1 MYIEPVIALVTL
13 PAAFTLDIF
22 IGDPRWLPHPVRW
35 MGKAIILAE
44 PLFRKFRPNLVFAG
58 LLFAATLVLLTWAVS
73 LLVVKTAYYLH
84 PLCGAGIEILL
95 IYYAVSAR
103 SLRDSAREVGE
114 VLSRQTLQS
123 AREKLA
129 WIVGRDVQQ
138 LTPKGVVRAAV
149 ETVAENLIDGV
160 VSPIFY
166 AAIGGAPLAMAY
178 KMINTLDSMVGY
190 KNEKYIEFGKA
201 SARLDDAA
209 NYFPAR
215 LALPVISV
223 AAQILY
229 RRGAH
234 ALKTARKEGRNHTS
248 PNAGLSEAAFA
259 GALSVKLGGANYYYG
274 RLVHKP
280 HIGALFGDAE
290 TGHIKKANNL
300 MLLSAV
306 LWLALVWGVQWILR
320 V

>member
-1 MYIEPVIALVTL
+1 MEHIIALVIL
-13 PAAFTLDIF
+13 PAACILDIS

-35 MGKAIILAE
+35 MGKTIILTE
-44 PLFRKFRPNLVFAG
+44 PFFRKIRPNLVFAG
-58 LLFAATLVLLTWAVS
+58 FLFAATLVLLTWAVS
-73 LLVVKTAYYLH
+73 FLVVKTAYYLH
-84 PLCGAGIEILL
+84 PLCGIGIEIVL
-95 IYYAVSAR
+95 IYYAISAR
-103 SLRDSAREVGE
+103 SLRDSAQEVGE
-114 VLSRQTLQS
+114 VLSRQTLQD

-138 LTPKGVVRAAV
+138 LTPKGVIRAAV

-160 VSPIFY
+160 VSPVLY

-190 KNEKYIEFGKA
+190 KNEKYLEFGKA

-209 NYFPAR
+209 NYIPAR

-229 RRGAH
+229 RRGSH
-234 ALKTARKEGRNHTS
+234 AIKTARKEGRNHAS

-259 GALSVKLGGANYYYG
+259 GTLSVKLGGTNYYHG
-274 RLVHKP
+274 LLVQKP
-280 HIGALFGDAE
+280 HIGALFGDVE
-290 TGHIKKANNL
+290 IGHIKKANNL
-300 MLLSAV
+300 MLLSAA
-306 LWLALVWGVQWILR
+306 LWLATVWGAQWLLS

>member
-1 MYIEPVIALVTL
+1 MEPVIALVIL
-13 PAAFTLDIF
+13 PAAFILDMF

-35 MGKAIILAE
+35 MGKAIILTE
-44 PLFRKFRPNLVFAG
+44 PFFRKIRPNLVFAG
-58 LLFAATLVLLTWAVS
+58 ILFAATMVLLTWAAS
-73 LLVVKTAYYLH
+73 FLVVKSGYYLH
-84 PLCGAGIEILL
+84 PLCGIGIEIVL
-95 IYYAVSAR
+95 IYYAISAR
-103 SLRDSAREVGE
+103 SLRDSAQEVGE
-114 VLSRQTLQS
+114 VLSRQTLQD

-138 LTPKGVVRAAV
+138 LTPKGVIRAAV

-160 VSPIFY
+160 VSPLIY

-209 NYFPAR
+209 NYIPAR

-229 RRGAH
+229 RRGTH
-234 ALKTARKEGRNHTS
+234 PLNTARKEGRNHAS
-248 PNAGLSEAAFA
+248 PNAGFSEAAFA
-259 GALSVKLGGANYYYG
+259 GALSVKLGGANYYHG
-274 RLVHKP
+274 TLVHKP
-280 HIGALFGDAE
+280 HIGVLFGDAE
-290 TGHIKKANNL
+290 IGHIKRANNL
-300 MLLSAV
+300 MLLSAA
-306 LWLALVWGVQWILR
+306 LWLALVWGVQWFLS

>member
-1 MYIEPVIALVTL
+1 MEHVIALVIL
-13 PAAFTLDIF
+13 PAAFILDIF

-35 MGKAIILAE
+35 MGKAIIVAE
-44 PLFRKFRPNLVFAG
+44 PFFRKIRPNLVFAG
-58 LLFAATLVLLTWAVS
+58 LLFAATLVLLTWVVS
-73 LLVVKTAYYLH
+73 FLVVKTAYYLH
-84 PLCGAGIEILL
+84 PLCGAGIEIVL
-95 IYYAVSAR
+95 IYYAISAR
-103 SLRDSAREVGE
+103 SLRDSAQEVGE
-114 VLSRQTLQS
+114 VLSRQTLQD

-138 LTPKGVVRAAV
+138 LTPKGVIRAAV

-160 VSPIFY
+160 VSPLFY

-209 NYFPAR
+209 NYIPAR

-229 RRGAH
+229 RRGSH
-234 ALKTARKEGRNHTS
+234 ALKTARKEGRNHAS

-259 GALSVKLGGANYYYG
+259 GALGVKLGGANYYHG
-274 RLVHKP
+274 LLVHKP
-280 HIGALFGDAE
+280 HIGVLFGDAE
-290 TGHIKKANNL
+290 AGHIKKANNL
-300 MLLSAV
+300 MLLSAA
-306 LWLALVWGVQWILR
+306 LWLAMVWGAQWLLR